1 MSKYLVNCIK
11 CKNQNEVF
19 RLTCKYCGAFLHNK
33 ISNINLWNMFYTFLE
48 SPSSAIISIIQSEKK
63 NFSFLLIILGTIKL
77 SLLKHI
83 TLKYFEVDSFTAA
96 SIFISSSIKIILLVF
111 VIKGIQYLK
120 DYKIRIEDIFAT
132 ISYSLFIE
140 VISLFIILP
149 IEYSFF
155 GESLFSFNPSP
166 FFLKPFTAY
175 IFFSLEIIFLL
186 FTIYY
191 FYLVIEIFF
200 NKRIISMFISILFFI
215 LLFSFL

>member
-1 MSKYLVNCIK
+1 MSKYLVSCIK

-19 RLTCKYCGAFLHNK
+19 RLMCKYCGAFLHNK

-63 NFSFLLIILGTIKL
+63 NFSFLLIILGIIKL

-83 TLKYFEVDSFTAA
+83 TLKYFEVDSFTDA
-96 SIFISSSIKIILLVF
+96 SLFISSAIKIILLVF

-120 DYKIRIEDIFAT
+120 DYKIRIKDIFAAL
-132 ISYSLFIE
+132 SYSLFIE
-140 VISLFIILP
+140 VVSLFIILP

-166 FFLKPFTAY
+166 FLLKPFTAY

-200 NKRIISMFISILFFI
+200 NNRIISIFISILFFI